1 MEISFVNNDKAIQPK
16 QIRDQNEDANR
27 NVSSEDNK
35 KYTMKNR
42 VDSAEI
48 SSSYSGNYEDKR
60 ITVAKSQMLY
70 EVSNGSDRIEELSQ
84 QISEG
89 TYNVSGELLAKVIL
103 G

>member
-16 QIRDQNEDANR
+16 QIRDQNEDTNR

-48 SSSYSGNYEDKR
+48 SSSYSGNFEDKR

-70 EVSNGSDRIEELSQ
+70 EVSNGSNKIEDLAQS
-84 QISEG
+84 ISEG
-89 TYNVSGELLAKVIL
+89 KYNVSSDLLAKAIL